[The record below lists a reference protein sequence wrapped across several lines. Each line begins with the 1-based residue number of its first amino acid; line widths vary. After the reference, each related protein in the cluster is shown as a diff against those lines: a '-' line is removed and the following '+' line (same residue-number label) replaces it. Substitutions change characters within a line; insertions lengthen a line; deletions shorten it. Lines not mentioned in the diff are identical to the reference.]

1 MSIQEKFSTL
11 ADNLRLASGYQ
22 YKLSLNDMGSMIT
35 GLTSYNLLPDTS
47 SSLKTLNVDEG
58 QWSVILFQDIK
69 LSAGVYTFSIFADLT
84 DSITMVSNRIE
95 WTPSVGHNVVSSDS
109 INYDWGCTA
118 NKWVTSG
125 SKGLLSTTF
134 KLAVDDTLKLGL
146 SGNPFKASKIKYSS
160 PMLSAGTFLMPY
172 TSKTLVL
179 GGGEINY
186 LFLCCHFFVYLK
198 GW

>member
-1 MSIQEKFSTL
+1 MSIQDKFSTL

-47 SSLKTLNVDEG
+47 SSLKTLNVADG
-58 QWSVILFQDIK
+58 QWSAILFQDIK

-84 DSITMVSNRIE
+84 NSITMVSNRIE
-95 WTPSVGHNVVSSDS
+95 WTPYAGHTVVNSDS

-179 GGGEINY
+179 GGG
-186 LFLCCHFFVYLK
+186 K
-198 GW
+198 